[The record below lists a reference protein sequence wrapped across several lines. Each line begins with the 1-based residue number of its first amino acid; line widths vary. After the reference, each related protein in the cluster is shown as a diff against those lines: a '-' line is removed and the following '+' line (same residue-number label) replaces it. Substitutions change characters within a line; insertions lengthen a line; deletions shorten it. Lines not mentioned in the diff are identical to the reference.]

1 MLVRTLLAALI
12 AKGYRYNY
20 SGPEDVNAVFITEYG
35 ANAAPVSS
43 MIYWAENMPQNVGGN
58 VCILCA
64 KREVFTAAQSII
76 IDYANRR
83 ASLDELRSAVQS
95 DNSVSFEADACRAIM
110 NNPVIFLNSDY
121 APVLWR
127 GFESREEFAWLLA
140 IDRAQL
146 TNSLNRMS
154 VLLLGPDENIP
165 CRFLMSQYS
174 YGENRT
180 GFIIVVEK
188 ENEFQK
194 VLDMEF
200 VREICTVFNTTKRP
214 DKGKGR
220 RPGARE
226 RLITG
231 LFYGAP
237 KHPDMI
243 KKQLLDTGWRER
255 EKYYVVAIRRSN
267 ETFSTRELK
276 KLETMLKSDIYFYE
290 NYYVAII
297 GSSWREEIGVADL
310 KELAIYLKKKKM
322 IAGLSYGFF
331 DITELSDALRQAI
344 YAAQTIIR
352 LGLDATIYAFADDI
366 ITYLADFCITHNGLS
381 REKLCYPTVLK
392 IKEYDS
398 KYNTDYLNFLGVY
411 IFANLSVKRTAEIMH
426 YHRNTVYQKI
436 QKLED
441 FFGLD
446 FSDVYLYIKLYLS
459 VTILNKVDEV
469 HPRNYMLWKNEDK
482 RDELTDDIDRAKKGD
497 VREWTH

>member
-35 ANAAPVSS
+35 EKAALVSS

-64 KREVFTAAQSII
+64 KREVFTAAQSVM

-110 NNPVIFLNSDY
+110 KNPVIFLNSDY

-180 GFIIVVEK
+180 GFIIVAEK
-188 ENEFQK
+188 ENKFCK
-194 VLDMEF
+194 ILDMEF
-200 VREICTVFNTTKRP
+200 IREICIVFNTTKRP
-214 DKGKGR
+214 DRSGGR
-220 RPGARE
+220 RLGVRE
-226 RLITG
+226 KLITG
-231 LFYGAP
+231 LFYGTP
-237 KHPDMI
+237 KHPDTI

-255 EKYYVVAIRRSN
+255 EKYYVIAINRNN
-267 ETFSTRELK
+267 ETFSNRELK
-276 KLETMLKSDIYFYE
+276 RLEAILKSDIYFYE

-297 GSSWREEIGVADL
+297 GSPWREEIGVADL

-331 DITELSDALRQAI
+331 DITTLSDALRQAI
-344 YAAQTIIR
+344 CAAQMITSI
-352 LGLDATIYAFADDI
+352 GLDATIYAFADGV
-366 ITYLADFCITHNGLS
+366 ITYLADFCITHSGLP

-392 IKEYDS
+392 IMEYDR
-398 KYNTDYLNFLGVY
+398 KYNTDYLNFLGIY
-411 IFANLSVKRTAEIMH
+411 IYANYSVKRTAEIMH

-441 FFGLD
+441 YFGLD

-482 RDELTDDIDRAKKGD
+482 RDEPADDIDRAKKGD